1 MNLSLEWPYWLLI
14 AGALLVVI
22 GAIGGL
28 VNSKSANETDSTPDE
43 PIQAPKAQMPP
54 LPKLLGS
61 RGKPAT
67 EVKGDP
73 PASTTGP
80 AELG

>member
-22 GAIGGL
+22 GAIGEL
-28 VNSKSANETDSTPDE
+28 VCSKSADEADSTREE

-54 LPKLLGS
+54 LPKL
-61 RGKPAT
+61 KPAT
-67 EVKGDP
+67 EAKGDP
-73 PASTTGP
+73 PASTSGP
-80 AELG
+80 AEPG

>member
-54 LPKLLGS
+54 LPKLLKDRS
-61 RGKPAT
+61 
-67 EVKGDP
+67 
-73 PASTTGP
+73 STRSQLKTKNWTQS
-80 AELG
+80 